1 MSIRFET
8 SGWRAPISDECS
20 LALVAGEKW
29 SGGEAEP
36 ATTSSLVNSA
46 GGSRSLAVSDIPNGF
61 PHIGALI
68 NEDKIILGGDQPAL
82 FIKDYYPEKDGMPA
96 CLLAAKTVAAHG
108 ASLTERL
115 TAVYQRTEALDAAR
129 IIDVRFRPQLKA
141 SLSGKLQQHPDNI
154 SSRTIKEI
162 NRIDGVEF
170 LLADGSW
177 LPMRASETELLAP
190 IYAESESTDDLEVLL
205 EQGRKHLLG

>member
-68 NEDKIILGGDQPAL
+68 NEDKII
-82 FIKDYYPEKDGMPA
+82 
-96 CLLAAKTVAAHG
+96 
-108 ASLTERL
+108 
-115 TAVYQRTEALDAAR
+115 
-129 IIDVRFRPQLKA
+129 FRPQLKA
-141 SLSGKLQQHPDNI
+141 S
-154 SSRTIKEI
+154 
-162 NRIDGVEF
+162 
-170 LLADGSW
+170 
-177 LPMRASETELLAP
+177 
-190 IYAESESTDDLEVLL
+190 
-205 EQGRKHLLG
+205 